1 MPDQVPNIDPNLGAG
16 RLIYDKTRRMI
27 VSERPNPE
35 APETIE
41 INGVW
46 YDRRDT
52 VDALN
57 ALLAE
62 ARTKIEAYQS
72 VIREYRQ
79 RDLAANPTPPP
90 LISLANSDRGSA
102 A

>member
-1 MPDQVPNIDPNLGAG
+1 MPDQTPNIDPNLGAG
-16 RLIYDKTRRMI
+16 KFVYDKTRRMI
-27 VSERPNPE
+27 VSERPHSE

-41 INGVW
+41 VNGVW

-62 ARTKIEAYQS
+62 ARAKIETYRG
-72 VIREYRQ
+72 VIREYRR
-79 RDLAANPTPPP
+79 RDLESNPTPPP
-90 LISLANSDRGSA
+90 AVSQS
-102 A
+102 